1 MAKFQVHVSRPWAN
15 EGRAQCAHDALRN
28 LSFGISAQGL
38 KD

>member
-15 EGRAQCAHDALRN
+15 EGRAQRAHDALRN
-28 LSFGISAQGL
+28 LSTGISAQEV